1 MAVTHLNEPNNP
13 HKSKKYNQAK
23 NKMSELGVAKE
34 VEGMRFLVEK
44 IETKTDFVCPVR
56 CYSRTK
62 DYSYCGVQRLFQVKG
77 KEMLYSAIVVTIIA
91 TNIGATRIE
100 HVYGND
106 VLIVDSDGYS
116 HKGTLKCSRSTLP
129 QTEWGDNETEYLP
142 QTKVRFKVLF
152 PTLEEGLSVSK
163 VIIRPYWG
171 RRITLTFNIED
182 YNDEVSAEF
191 KPLQQDDNTLAKE
204 GSVIHPYG
212 NSYYDIDVIQQRLL
226 ALKVSIHSRLTNRLT
241 EREQVNLENKIST
254 NSYALKLVLESRKE
268 PACLTLK
275 KEFDELLSNYKSE
288 LSILAETN
296 NDKVDI
302 DTSVNELYLL
312 SPREFEEYTQQLLI
326 RMGYENVILT
336 SYVNDKGIDLFCE
349 RNGQNIAVQCKK
361 YKGKVGSPEIISF
374 IGAMS
379 NAHVDSGIFITTGMF
394 TSEAEA
400 LAANN
405 PILLIDGVRL
415 EKTITELLDITKL
428 PSKDN
433 HPQTLQ
439 TTIDF
444 S

>member
-1 MAVTHLNEPNNP
+1 
-13 HKSKKYNQAK
+13 
-23 NKMSELGVAKE
+23 MSELGVAKE

-44 IETKTDFVCPVR
+44 IETKSDFVCPVR

-62 DYSYCGVQRLFQVKG
+62 DFSYCNVQRLFQVKG
-77 KEMLYSAIVVTIIA
+77 KETSYSAIVVTMIA
-91 TNIGATRIE
+91 TNIEATRVE

-129 QTEWGDNETEYLP
+129 QSEWGDNETEYLP

-171 RRITLTFNIED
+171 RKITLTFNIED
-182 YNDEVSAEF
+182 YNDKVTAEF
-191 KPLQQDDNTLAKE
+191 KPLQQDSNSTVP
-204 GSVIHPYG
+204 VIHPYG

-254 NSYALKLVLESRKE
+254 NSYALELALESRKE
-268 PACLTLK
+268 PAYLTLK
-275 KEFDELLSNYKSE
+275 KELDELLNNYKSE
-288 LSILAETN
+288 IALLAETN
-296 NDKVDI
+296 YNNNNLDLDL
-302 DTSVNELYLL
+302 DTGVEELYSL

-326 RMGYENVILT
+326 NMGYENVILT
-336 SYVNDKGIDLFCE
+336 SYANDKGIDLFCE
-349 RNGQNIAVQCKK
+349 RNGQKIAVQCKK

-379 NAHVDSGIFITTGMF
+379 NARVDSGIFITTGMF

-400 LAANN
+400 LATKN
-405 PILLIDGVRL
+405 PILLINKIRL
-415 EKTITELLDITKL
+415 AKTIENLSDTTKAYNTEGR
-428 PSKDN
+428 
-433 HPQTLQ
+433 QM
-439 TTIDF
+439 TIDF